1 MARAAPRLAT
11 AGRDAGAAVVDFIFV
26 SVLVVVL
33 FLLVLQVGLI
43 LHIRNVLVASAAEG
57 ARYGA
62 NADRTPEEGV
72 ARARSVVADALSR
85 KIADRLTF
93 TASQTSVDGA
103 PVVEITVSGPLP
115 VVFLPAGP
123 VSITVHGHALEES
136 R

>member
-1 MARAAPRLAT
+1 MAPPAPRRAALC
-11 AGRDAGAAVVDFIFV
+11 RDAGAAVVDFILV

-33 FLLVLQVGLI
+33 FLLVLQVGFI
-43 LHIRNVLVASAAEG
+43 LHVRNVLVASAAEG

-72 ARARSVVADALSR
+72 VRTRSVVADAFSR
-85 KIADRLTF
+85 TIADRLTY
-93 TASQTSVDGA
+93 TASQVTVAGA